1 MTFLTKVSPATRAAL
16 SVIGIVAVASTVAA
30 AAIVYQGFA
39 TTQVTLNDGG
49 VWVINSAQSMLGHL
63 NFPSQTL
70 DSGVRAKSGNFTV
83 LQQGSTVLLHDVAN
97 STLATVNPATVA
109 VAPTAAKLPSQASVA
124 LGSQT
129 VAVVAPSSG
138 KVWVS
143 AAGAADSFSQSA
155 PTVLV
160 LGKGG
165 VATVGGDGTLY
176 GASPT
181 QARLYTVAVNS
192 GGSATSTSSTSIAGV
207 SPNATLSIT
216 SVGNQPVVLDSST
229 NRLYTGAGN
238 PISVPSGSVLQQPGP
253 TSTTVLVSSPMSL
266 LEIPLFGGKAVQ
278 KPSGGTGT
286 PAAPVLLG
294 GCAYAAWAGS
304 GRYLRDCPGTVSDV
318 PATVIAGATSA
329 SSFVF
334 RVNREVVVLNDV
346 TAGNVWMLD
355 KGNKLV
361 KNWSD
366 IEPATQTIT
375 NSADKNNPNI
385 TPPDRTQPNRPP
397 IAQDDTFGVRPG
409 RTTVLPVLD
418 NDTDPDGDVMTA
430 TLDGPNPSIGTVQTI
445 NDGAQ
450 LQLTATP
457 DATGTATFRY
467 TVSDGR
473 GGEAQATVTLT
484 VSPPGTN
491 KAPVER
497 RVATVIVEQGATVT
511 YNALPDWNDPDGDV
525 MFLKSATPIGGDQVR
540 SSPDGTITFSA
551 LGRSTGLV
559 SVPVAVS
566 DGIASTNG
574 TLNFDVRPVG
584 STKPQPNADHVSTK
598 VGQQVTVSPLANDVS
613 PSGAPLR
620 LAQVSTDPGAQ
631 IVPDPAAGTF
641 SFIST
646 VAQTYYL
653 TYIVTDGPNQATGLV
668 RVDVAPAAPDNSAPI
683 AVRDVVYLPSG
694 GNALVDVLA
703 NDSDPSGGVLVVQS
717 VQNPANSG
725 VTVAVLQHQILRVSD
740 QAGISAPTTFT
751 YSVSDG
757 AKSATADVEVIPVPA
772 PQTDQAPVAVPDSAT
787 VRAGDHVN
795 IPVLANDTHADG
807 TTLTLS
813 PTLAEPLDT
822 PGSGTL
828 FVSGDELRFQ
838 AAATS
843 KAATVHATYIAVDN
857 FGRSSAAQVTINILP
872 VNLATNAPPQPVSVT
887 ARALAGTT
895 VRIPIPLD
903 GIDPDGDS
911 VALIGQAM
919 APAKGRI
926 VAVGETWL
934 DYLAYPTSSGTDS
947 FSYQVADHLGATA
960 IGQIKVGIAPANP
973 QNQPPVAVNDS
984 LTMRPGHSVFAD
996 VLANDSDPDG
1006 DPLTLVKGGLTVP
1019 AGITATVSDGG
1030 VLVSATQNAAQKI
1043 IQYTVSDSHGAEA
1056 TGTLRVTVD
1065 PNAPLLPP
1073 TAQDDVVSWADAAGK
1088 QHVDVAVLSNDA
1100 DPNGFAD
1107 DLNVSLPGSPSGNA
1121 EVIGKVVRVTLE
1133 SAPQEI
1139 LYTDTDSNGLKSSAF
1154 ILVPG
1159 LSNEYPTLKADAP
1172 TVTVKS
1178 GQPVTLT
1185 LDRFVNVAPGKT
1197 ARVTTVANVTASH
1210 ANGNPLVKDQSTLTY
1225 TSAAGYVGPDAV
1237 SVEVTDGAG
1246 PDDPHAHKAVVVI
1259 PITVIPAKP
1268 ISLTFLGSIVTLAPG
1283 ESAIHVDLQKL
1294 TTDPNPGQLSKVTYT
1309 LKSSAPDWLS
1319 SHSLKG
1325 HVLTLGATTAAK
1337 KGSTASLQVE
1347 AKDGTTAPVTA
1358 TFTVTITSS
1367 SRPLPV
1373 AANLTNPNAVQGQ
1386 TYTFDPLSAA
1396 FNPFPGK
1403 KLRLLNV
1410 HVASGIGA
1418 AVPIAGSKVQVTTN
1432 STFFGTLTVSYRIG
1446 DATHDP
1452 SREVTG
1458 TITLTVAGKPS
1469 APLTPTVQSVSDRTV
1484 VLSWAAPAENGSP
1497 ITGYTVRAAGFQQKC
1512 LSTSCTLTGLTNNTT
1527 YSFSVVATNKVGDSD
1542 PSPASAPARPDAVPD
1557 TPAAP
1562 ALAFG
1567 DGSLS
1572 VSWVTPQ
1579 THGSAVQSY
1588 TLQIS
1593 PAPASGAQKSGLTGN
1608 SYVWTGLANGTS
1620 YTVQVEAF
1628 SLAPNPSPWSAP
1640 SAPMVPAGVPS
1651 APGAPTVSHAPAVGT
1666 QGQLNVAWTA
1676 PANDNGDTV
1685 SSYTVRVAQG
1695 ASTVENVPVPG
1706 SSLSQSIAL
1715 PTSSTDYT
1723 FTVLATNKAGTS
1735 APSGAT
1741 TTRSINAP
1749 DAPTN
1754 VHLTPGDGTIAVTFA
1769 PGNLNGAN
1777 SSEVTY
1783 EYFLNGNASGI
1794 LPSGGGTVSGLTN
1807 GSQYTVFIEA
1817 NVTASGY
1824 TGQSAPSAT
1833 AGPTTPFG
1841 KPIVQVTGQSGTGQ
1855 VTFTWTV
1862 NPNGSTVTSVTP
1874 NNSGSMTYTG
1884 LAAGQSQSITVV
1896 ATNAAGSTSASAT
1909 ASAATASSWSI
1920 PVDAVQTCAQD
1931 QLTTTRYSAP
1941 PPTCSSP
1948 GVWIAANTVIT
1959 TTCYADSTTISSG
1972 GDHRFYFIPS
1982 RGLYVAQYTM
1992 KAPYDTTVPS
2002 GMPVCP

>member
-1 MTFLTKVSPATRAAL
+1 VTFLTKFNPATRAVL
-16 SVIGIVAVASTVAA
+16 SVIGIVVVASTVAA
-30 AAIVYQGFA
+30 AAIVYQGFT

-49 VWVINSAQSMLGHL
+49 VWVINTAQSMLGHL

-70 DSGVRAKSGNFTV
+70 DSGLRAKSGNFTV
-83 LQQGSTVLLHDVAN
+83 LQNGNTVLLHDVAN
-97 STLATVNPATVA
+97 STLTSVNPATVA
-109 VAPTAAKLPSQASVA
+109 VATTAAKLPSQATVA

-129 VAVVAPSSG
+129 VAVVAPASG

-143 AAGAADSFSQSA
+143 AADAADSFSQSA

-165 VATVGGDGTLY
+165 VAAVGGDGTLY
-176 GASPT
+176 GASPGR
-181 QARLYTVAVNS
+181 ARLYTVAVNS
-192 GGSATSTSSTSIAGV
+192 GGSPTSTSSTSIAGV
-207 SPNATLSIT
+207 SPDAALSIT
-216 SVGNQPVVLDSST
+216 SVGSQPVVLDRST
-229 NRLYTGAGN
+229 NHLYIGSGS
-238 PISVPSGSVLQQPGP
+238 PVSVPAGSVLQQPGP
-253 TSTTVLVSSPMSL
+253 SSTTVLVSSPNSL
-266 LEIPLFGGKAVQ
+266 LEIPLTGGNATQ
-278 KPSGGTGT
+278 KPSGASGT
-286 PAAPVLLG
+286 PAAPVFLG

-304 GRYLRDCPGTVSDV
+304 GRYLRDCPGTVNDV
-318 PATVIAGATSA
+318 AATVIAGATSA

-334 RVNREVVVLNDV
+334 RVNRDVVVLNDV
-346 TAGNVWMLD
+346 NAGNVWMLD

-361 KNWSD
+361 KNWLD

-375 NSADKNNPNI
+375 SNADKNNPNT

-397 IAQDDTFGVRPG
+397 FAQDDSFGVRPG

-418 NDTDPDGDVMTA
+418 NDSDPDGDVMTA
-430 TLDGPNPSIGTVQTI
+430 ALDGPNPSIGTVQTI

-450 LQLTATP
+450 LQLTANP
-457 DATGTATFRY
+457 NATGTATFKY

-497 RVATVIVEQGATVT
+497 RVATVIVEQGATVS
-511 YNALPDWNDPDGDV
+511 YDALPDWDDPDGDV
-525 MFLKSATPIGGDQVR
+525 LFLKSATPTGGDQVR

-551 LGRSTGLV
+551 LGRTTGLV
-559 SVPVAVS
+559 TVPVAVS
-566 DGIASTNG
+566 DGIATTDG
-574 TLNFDVRPVG
+574 TINFEVRPVG
-584 STKPQPNADHVSTK
+584 STKPEPNADHVSTR
-598 VGQQVTVSPLANDVS
+598 VGQQLTVSPLANDVS

-620 LAQVSTDPGAQ
+620 LAQVSTAPGAQ

-641 SFIST
+641 SFVST

-668 RVDVAPAAPDNSAPI
+668 RVDVAPAAPNNSAPI

-717 VQNPANSG
+717 IQNPANSG

-740 QAGISAPTTFT
+740 QAGISAPATFT
-751 YSVSDG
+751 YTVSDG

-787 VRAGDHVN
+787 VRAGDYVN

-838 AAATS
+838 AAATG
-843 KAATVHATYIAVDN
+843 KATTVHATYIAVDN

-895 VRIPIPLD
+895 IRIPIPLD

-911 VALIGQAM
+911 VTLIGQAS

-934 DYLAYPTSSGTDS
+934 DYLAYPGSTGTDA

-960 IGQIKVGIAPANP
+960 IGQIRVGIAPANP

-984 LTMRPGHSVFAD
+984 LTMRPGHSVLVD

-1019 AGITATVSDGG
+1019 AGITATISDGG
-1030 VLVSATQNAAQKI
+1030 VLVSATQTTAQKI
-1043 IQYTVSDSHGAEA
+1043 VQYTVSDSHGAEA

-1065 PNAPLLPP
+1065 PTAPLLPP
-1073 TAQDDVVSWADAAGK
+1073 VAQDDVVSWADAAGK

-1100 DPNGFAD
+1100 DPNGFAN
-1107 DLNVSLPGSPSGNA
+1107 DLNVSLPGSPTGNA
-1121 EVIGKVVRVTLE
+1121 QVIGKSVRVDLE
-1133 SAPQEI
+1133 PAPQEI

-1159 LSNEYPTLKADAP
+1159 LSNEYPTLKSDPP

-1197 ARVTTVANVTASH
+1197 PRVTTVANVTASH
-1210 ANGNPLVKDQSTLTY
+1210 ANGNPLVKDQNTLSY

-1237 SVEVTDGAG
+1237 SVEVTDGTG

-1259 PITVIPAKP
+1259 PLTVIPAKP
-1268 ISLTFLGSIVTLAPG
+1268 ISPTFLGSDVTLAPG

-1294 TTDPNPGQLSKVTYT
+1294 TTDPNPGRLSKVTYT
-1309 LKSSAPDWLS
+1309 LKSTAPAWLS

-1325 HVLTLGATTAAK
+1325 HVLTLAATTAAK

-1358 TFTVTITSS
+1358 TITVTVTSS

-1373 AANLTNPNAVQGQ
+1373 AANLTNPNAVQSQ

-1410 HVASGIGA
+1410 HVASGVGG

-1527 YSFSVVATNKVGDSD
+1527 YTFTVVATNKVGDS
-1542 PSPASAPARPDAVPD
+1542 
-1557 TPAAP
+1557 
-1562 ALAFG
+1562 
-1567 DGSLS
+1567 
-1572 VSWVTPQ
+1572 
-1579 THGSAVQSY
+1579 
-1588 TLQIS
+1588 
-1593 PAPASGAQKSGLTGN
+1593 
-1608 SYVWTGLANGTS
+1608 
-1620 YTVQVEAF
+1620 
-1628 SLAPNPSPWSAP
+1628 AP
-1640 SAPMVPAGVPS
+1640 SR
-1651 APGAPTVSHAPAVGT
+1651 
-1666 QGQLNVAWTA
+1666 L
-1676 PANDNGDTV
+1676 
-1685 SSYTVRVAQG
+1685 R
-1695 ASTVENVPVPG
+1695 
-1706 SSLSQSIAL
+1706 
-1715 PTSSTDYT
+1715 
-1723 FTVLATNKAGTS
+1723 
-1735 APSGAT
+1735 
-1741 TTRSINAP
+1741 
-1749 DAPTN
+1749 
-1754 VHLTPGDGTIAVTFA
+1754 
-1769 PGNLNGAN
+1769 
-1777 SSEVTY
+1777 
-1783 EYFLNGNASGI
+1783 
-1794 LPSGGGTVSGLTN
+1794 
-1807 GSQYTVFIEA
+1807 
-1817 NVTASGY
+1817 
-1824 TGQSAPSAT
+1824 
-1833 AGPTTPFG
+1833 
-1841 KPIVQVTGQSGTGQ
+1841 
-1855 VTFTWTV
+1855 
-1862 NPNGSTVTSVTP
+1862 
-1874 NNSGSMTYTG
+1874 
-1884 LAAGQSQSITVV
+1884 
-1896 ATNAAGSTSASAT
+1896 
-1909 ASAATASSWSI
+1909 
-1920 PVDAVQTCAQD
+1920 
-1931 QLTTTRYSAP
+1931 
-1941 PPTCSSP
+1941 
-1948 GVWIAANTVIT
+1948 
-1959 TTCYADSTTISSG
+1959 
-1972 GDHRFYFIPS
+1972 
-1982 RGLYVAQYTM
+1982 
-1992 KAPYDTTVPS
+1992 
-2002 GMPVCP
+2002 